1 MASNSY
7 ARPGSDTEA
16 NVHTAKHAKVR
27 NWVPKSG
34 KQCTKV
40 LQKIR
45 QEGNCTYNN
54 KNQVNKHTNQQ
65 KNAHTTRDNTPQNA
79 VIYTSAKSAPI
90 ITQFFVQKQM
100 QNHRTKSKLEKKI
113 FSEKAMPETAQACT
127 EKRIIEVCK
136 PRANLANGSWH
147 PKNQKKKL
155 IAKFLK

>member
-1 MASNSY
+1 M
-7 ARPGSDTEA
+7 
-16 NVHTAKHAKVR
+16 
-27 NWVPKSG
+27 
-34 KQCTKV
+34 
-40 LQKIR
+40 QKIR
-45 QEGNCTYNN
+45 REGNCTYNN

-127 EKRIIEVCK
+127 QKRIIEVCK

-147 PKNQKKKL
+147 PKNQKKN
-155 IAKFLK
+155 